1 MELSGLMKN
10 RIYLEVAMR
19 GGDAPSLIAAIFNC
33 GKTFSDETVML
44 IVKACEYGYHDAR
57 SVVEYLFSEDAN

>member
-10 RIYLEVAMR
+10 RIYLEAAMR
-19 GGDAPSLIAAIFNC
+19 GGDAHSLIAAIENC

-44 IVKACEYGYHDAR
+44 IVKACEYGYQDAR
-57 SVVEYLFSEDAN
+57 FVVEYLFSEEEN